1 MRALASAVVHP
12 IRPASVANQPV
23 SEPIFQGAAWSFAS
37 LAQAEEVFSGSA
49 VGIAHRSHG
58 SPNHR
63 LLESLLMELEGAESC
78 VTAAGGMAAL
88 AAVLWT
94 LLEPGKHVVASHDL
108 FGITQAL
115 LRDMQ
120 RWGVATTFVEASDLA
135 AVADAF
141 SDSTCLVL
149 VETISNP
156 RMRVPDIGA
165 LTTLA
170 HQHGA
175 CLVVDNTLAGPYHC
189 RPLRLGC
196 DVVVESATKTLA
208 GHHDVVLGAI
218 AGSSQL
224 VEPIRAF
231 IDRSGLAA
239 GAFDAW
245 LARRGTVTYV
255 VREERA
261 TANAAHL
268 AEWLAEQTGILA
280 VHYPGRADHA
290 DNAVAR
296 RILEHGFGSML
307 SFELDTSRV
316 DVHAFLAALDA
327 AGIHL
332 VHSLGGAMTSLSHAV
347 TMTHRL
353 LAEDRRRELG
363 LHMGFIR
370 MSVGI
375 EAITDLASAVGNAFA
390 ASAVRS

>member
-1 MRALASAVVHP
+1 M
-12 IRPASVANQPV
+12 
-23 SEPIFQGAAWSFAS
+23 
-37 LAQAEEVFSGSA
+37 
-49 VGIAHRSHG
+49 
-58 SPNHR
+58 
-63 LLESLLMELEGAESC
+63 
-78 VTAAGGMAAL
+78 
-88 AAVLWT
+88 
-94 LLEPGKHVVASHDL
+94 
-108 FGITQAL
+108 
-115 LRDMQ
+115 
-120 RWGVATTFVEASDLA
+120 
-135 AVADAF
+135 
-141 SDSTCLVL
+141 
-149 VETISNP
+149 
-156 RMRVPDIGA
+156 
-165 LTTLA
+165 
-170 HQHGA
+170 
-175 CLVVDNTLAGPYHC
+175 
-189 RPLRLGC
+189 
-196 DVVVESATKTLA
+196 VESATKTLA

-375 EAITDLASAVGNAFA
+375 VRAMRRSSHTVGAHTVSGLMRRDGVTCA
-390 ASAVRS
+390 ATHE